1 MAKVSKNIKKFR
13 TENGMTQDTLAEKI
27 NVTRQTVSSWE
38 NGRTQPDIE
47 MLELLSQVFS
57 VGIEELIYGEKNK
70 VGLEPTKSDSRK
82 IIKIILASLGSLF
95 TFIGLII
102 IFFSVWDH
110 IPKEFLAV
118 MMFLPLLAG
127 AGFAAFAYAKRKDS
141 VSWCEG
147 ASVAWSAGLAATV
160 TLVNANFDANAEFS
174 FLLIACSIMILP
186 MSFILKTLFPLIAY
200 YTCTLWWANIAIT
213 ENSIIHEWLI
223 PSVILLSA
231 GLIYTFKIDKNDIR
245 RKIAVCLSILS
256 VAEFIGFICAYY
268 SAQPLIATISF
279 ILIFFVAIYSAD
291 KGGDFPYPFRF
302 VAVPCIAVM
311 LAVFVFGVR
320 IFKEGYD
327 CITFAEP
334 IIWVCLAML
343 AAGIIFG
350 RKSFAK
356 NPLKTIFVSCGTFA
370 GVLLIVYTQTLPQ
383 NRPDPVSGDTLD
395 FIFMIIAIAA
405 SIVLIIRGVQ
415 NAKMLTVNFGLLM
428 LCAVAIALLIEL
440 NFDLIFNGFICAIMG
455 IALLFINNRMS
466 KAFKAKEAEN
476 NA

>member
-13 TENGMTQDTLAEKI
+13 TENGMTQDMLAEKI

-47 MLELLSQVFS
+47 MLELLSQVFT

-95 TFIGLII
+95 TFTGIII

-127 AGFAAFAYAKRKDS
+127 AGFAAFSYSKRKDS

-147 ASVAWSAGLAATV
+147 ASVAWSAGLAATI
-160 TLVNANFDANAEFS
+160 TLVNANFDADVGFD
-174 FLLIACSIMILP
+174 FLMLACSILILP
-186 MSFILKTLFPLIAY
+186 MSFILRTLFPLIAY
-200 YTCTLWWANIAIT
+200 YVCTLWWANIAIT
-213 ENSIIHEWLI
+213 ENSIVYEWLV
-223 PSVILLSA
+223 PSVILLTA
-231 GLIYTFKIDKNDIR
+231 GFIFTFRIDKSDIR
-245 RKIAVCLSILS
+245 RKIAVCLSGLS
-256 VAEFIGFICAYY
+256 SAELIGFICAYY
-268 SAQPLIATISF
+268 SAQPLISTVLF
-279 ILIFFVAIYSAD
+279 ILIFFVAIYAAD

-302 VAVPCIAVM
+302 FAVPCIAVM
-311 LAVFVFGVR
+311 LTVFVFGVR

-327 CITFAEP
+327 SITFAEP

-343 AAGIIFG
+343 AAGIYYG
-350 RKSFAK
+350 RKSFIK
-356 NPLKTIFVSCGTFA
+356 NPLKTIFVSCGTVA
-370 GVLLIVYTQTLPQ
+370 GVLLIVYTLTLPQ
-383 NRPDPVSGDTLD
+383 NRPDPVSDDTLD

-405 SIVLIIRGVQ
+405 SITLIIRGVQ

-428 LCAVAIALLIEL
+428 LCAVIVAVLIEM
-440 NFDLIFNGFICAIMG
+440 NFDLFFNGTICAIMG
-455 IALLFINNRMS
+455 LALLFVNSRMS
-466 KAFKAKEAEN
+466 KAFKAKEAAN

>member
-1 MAKVSKNIKKFR
+1 MAKVSKNIKRFR
-13 TENGMTQDTLAEKI
+13 TGNGMTQDTLAEKI

-95 TFIGLII
+95 TFTGLII

-110 IPKEFLAV
+110 IPKEFLAF

-127 AGFAAFAYAKRKDS
+127 AGFAAFAHSKRKDS

-147 ASVAWSAGLAATV
+147 ASVAWSAGLVATV
-160 TLVNANFDANAEFS
+160 TLVNANFDADVGFD
-174 FLLIACSIMILP
+174 FLLLACAVLILP
-186 MSFILKTLFPLIAY
+186 TGFILRTLFPLIAY
-200 YTCTLWWANIAIT
+200 YACTLWWANIAIT

-223 PSVILLSA
+223 PSVIMLAA
-231 GLIYTFKIDKNDIR
+231 GFIFTFRIDKNDIR
-245 RKIAVCLSILS
+245 RKIAVCLSGLS
-256 VAEFIGFICAYY
+256 AAEFLGFICAYY
-268 SAQPLIATISF
+268 SAQPLIAAVIF
-279 ILIFFVAIYSAD
+279 VLIFFVAIYAAD
-291 KGGDFPYPFRF
+291 KGGDFLYPFRF
-302 VAVPCIAVM
+302 AAVPCIAFM
-311 LAVFVFGVR
+311 LTVFVFGVR
-320 IFKEGYD
+320 IFKDGYD

-334 IIWVCLAML
+334 VIWVCLAIL
-343 AAGIIFG
+343 AAGIVFG
-350 RKSFAK
+350 RKSFVK
-356 NPLKTIFVSCGTFA
+356 NPLKTIFVSCGTVA
-370 GVLLIVYTQTLPQ
+370 GVLLIIYTLTLPP
-383 NRPDPVSGDTLD
+383 NRPDPVSDDTLD
-395 FIFMIIAIAA
+395 FIFMIIAITA

-415 NAKMLTVNFGLLM
+415 NAKMLIVNFGLLM

-440 NFDLIFNGFICAIMG
+440 NFDLFFNGFICAIMG
-455 IALLFINNRMS
+455 LALLFVNSRMS